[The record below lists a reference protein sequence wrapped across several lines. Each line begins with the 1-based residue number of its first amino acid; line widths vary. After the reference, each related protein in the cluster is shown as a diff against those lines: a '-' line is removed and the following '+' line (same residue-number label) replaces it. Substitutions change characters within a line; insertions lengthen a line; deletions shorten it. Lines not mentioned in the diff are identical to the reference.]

1 MGPDETPFV
10 DRTTAYVRRHPL
22 LRAMAGLTLLN
33 YLFSIVLGVR
43 GSLSWVA
50 IGYLV
55 LLSALS
61 WFFAVGVPM
70 MNRAIRERAGIDPTG
85 YWGGIVEL
93 FARVVLC
100 AQTGIHSFLLVEVAF
115 RVG

>member
-22 LRAMAGLTLLN
+22 LRAMALLTAIN
-33 YLFSIVLGVR
+33 YLLSLILGVR
-43 GSLSWVA
+43 GQLSWVA

-55 LLSALS
+55 MLSVLS
-61 WFFAVGVPM
+61 WFFAVGIPM
-70 MNRAIRERAGIDPTG
+70 MNRAIRERAGVDPTG
-85 YWGGIVEL
+85 YWGGVVEV

-100 AQTGIHSFLLVEVAF
+100 AQTGIYSFLLVQFAL
-115 RVG
+115 GLA